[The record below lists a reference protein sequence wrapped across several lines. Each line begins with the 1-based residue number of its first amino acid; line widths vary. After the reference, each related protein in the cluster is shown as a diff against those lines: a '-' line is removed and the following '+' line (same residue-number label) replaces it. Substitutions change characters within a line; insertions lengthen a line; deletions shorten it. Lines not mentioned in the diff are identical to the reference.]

1 MNPTQRRGADWLYL
15 LALPLAFLILHASG
29 RTHPFIL
36 FDDYGYISNNPHVAS
51 GWTWDA
57 FRWSLTGTVA
67 GHWHPLTWWTHLTDV
82 SLFGL
87 DAGAHVVVSLV
98 LHAVF
103 VGLLFLLLRRFGIST
118 GGAVFTSAVYIL
130 HPVFIESFAWVAER
144 KDVLAGV
151 LFLATLHCW
160 TSWVR
165 RPRRSVY
172 VATLACFA
180 ASLMAKPMTVT
191 LPAVLLLLD
200 SWPFSRQGIEIRRRI
215 LEKLPFFAL
224 SAASSI
230 ITVISQ
236 RSDGS
241 MTSLGA
247 AGLGD
252 RLVNAITACLWYVQ
266 TWFVPNRLALLHPW
280 REHSW
285 LEVFLAIVVIAGVT
299 AGAWALRRRT
309 SAVLTGWLWFLGML
323 VPILGLVQVGS
334 QAVAERYYY
343 LPAIGM
349 CIAIVTARESLR
361 IPGRAAMAVAVCWL
375 LLLSIIHVDQFRR
388 WESSTALFQQVT
400 ARYPESAFG
409 HHLLGLALLEERQWA
424 LAETELRRAVEI
436 ETGNQ
441 PLRRGHVYGTWLGKT
456 FESLAALVG
465 DRGNHGE
472 AILLFR
478 RALAIDPDSYFAR
491 LHLGIHL
498 AVLGDTKG
506 SIAELRTAAQLKPEA
521 IEARVQLALS
531 LVAAGKPAEAVDQ
544 LTQAR
549 RIDRVSANVYLE
561 HTAHLTPRPDNLE
574 RYMAYLRTT
583 TPRKERPFD
592 GAPVERERRRASIGA
607 AR

>member
-1 MNPTQRRGADWLYL
+1 MNPIQRRGADCFSLF
-15 LALPLAFLILHASG
+15 ALPIAFLILHASG
-29 RTHPFIL
+29 RNHPFIL
-36 FDDYGYISNNPHVAS
+36 FDDYGYVSNNPHVAS
-51 GWTWDA
+51 GWTMDA

-87 DAGAHVVVSLV
+87 DAGAHVVVNLV

-103 VGLLFLLLRRFGIST
+103 VGLLFVLMRRFGITT
-118 GGAVFTSAVYIL
+118 GGAVFTGAVYIL
-130 HPVFIESFAWVAER
+130 HPVFIESYAWVAER
-144 KDVLAGV
+144 KDVLAGA
-151 LFLATLHCW
+151 LFLATLHSW

-165 RPRRSVY
+165 RPRGSMY
-172 VATLACFA
+172 VATLALFA

-200 SWPFSRQGIEIRRRI
+200 FWPFARHRIELRRRI
-215 LEKLPFFAL
+215 LERLPFFAL

-236 RSDGS
+236 RNDGS
-241 MTSLGA
+241 MVSLSA

-252 RLVNAITACLWYVQ
+252 RLANAITACLWYLQ
-266 TWFVPNRLALLHPW
+266 TWLVPNGLSILHPW
-280 REHSW
+280 RAHSW
-285 LEVFLAIVVIAGVT
+285 LEVLIAIAVIGGVT
-299 AGAWALRRRT
+299 AAAWGLRRRT
-309 SAVLTGWLWFLGML
+309 LAVLTGWLWFLGML

-349 CIAIVTARESLR
+349 CIAIVTAKESFR
-361 IPGRAAMAVAVCWL
+361 IPDRGAAAIAACWL
-375 LLLSIIHVDQFRR
+375 LLLSPIHFDQFRR
-388 WESSTALFQQVT
+388 WESSTALFEQVT
-400 ARYPESAFG
+400 ARYPENSFG
-409 HHLLGLALLEERQWA
+409 HHLLGLALLEERKWA
-424 LAETELRRAVEI
+424 RAETELRRALEI

-441 PLRRGHVYGTWLGKT
+441 PLRRGRVYGTWLGKT

-472 AILLFR
+472 AVMLFR
-478 RALAIDPDSYFAR
+478 RALAVDPESYFAR

-498 AVLGDTKG
+498 AVLGDTRG
-506 SIAELRTAAQLKPEA
+506 SIVELRRAVQRAPQS

-531 LVAAGKPAEAVDQ
+531 LAAAGKRAEAADQ

-549 RIDRVSANVYLE
+549 RIDRVRANRYLE
-561 HTAHLTPRPDNLE
+561 HTAHFTPRPDNLE
-574 RYMAYLRTT
+574 RYMAYLRA
-583 TPRKERPFD
+583 TPPLH
-592 GAPVERERRRASIGA
+592 GAPAERERRRASIGVP
-607 AR
+607 R